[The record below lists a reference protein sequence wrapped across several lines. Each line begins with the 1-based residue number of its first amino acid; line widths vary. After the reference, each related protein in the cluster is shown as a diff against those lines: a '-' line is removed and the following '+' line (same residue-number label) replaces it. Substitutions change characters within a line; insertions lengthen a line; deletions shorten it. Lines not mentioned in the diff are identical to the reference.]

1 MNNGTQV
8 LPIDLGKREDG
19 FDLNVDLARLP
30 NLLVGGARG
39 QGKTNLLNG
48 IITSLAEGRSD
59 DEVNFILL
67 DHAYVEF
74 GPFWELP
81 HLRQPVVNSVDDMI
95 RTFEGLD
102 AEVERRL
109 QMFAKARCRNLSDF
123 NARVNPDSDG
133 LPKTVPYI
141 VVVADD
147 MSELMADH
155 GAKVTK
161 LIRRLTSRSRAAGM
175 HLILSLRNMDQVTM
189 SVFTLDSFP
198 ARIAFRTW
206 SVADSMALI
215 GVEEAAQLSKPG
227 EFLFRCDI
235 GKTIRCQAK
244 KITVEEID
252 KMVRR
257 KTHTDFKIGFFT
269 SDKEK

>member
-48 IITSLAEGRSD
+48 IITSLAEGRSQ
-59 DEVNFILL
+59 DEVKLILL
-67 DHAYVEF
+67 DPAYVEF
-74 GPFWELP
+74 GPFSELP
-81 HLRQPVVNSVDDMI
+81 HLQQPIVNSPDDMI
-95 RTFEGLD
+95 RAFEWLD

-109 QMFAKARCRNLSDF
+109 PMFAKARSRNLFDF

-147 MSELMADH
+147 
-155 GAKVTK
+155 
-161 LIRRLTSRSRAAGM
+161 
-175 HLILSLRNMDQVTM
+175 
-189 SVFTLDSFP
+189 
-198 ARIAFRTW
+198 
-206 SVADSMALI
+206 
-215 GVEEAAQLSKPG
+215 
-227 EFLFRCDI
+227 
-235 GKTIRCQAK
+235 
-244 KITVEEID
+244 IT
-252 KMVRR
+252 
-257 KTHTDFKIGFFT
+257 
-269 SDKEK
+269 